1 MPRNFI
7 KEQARSLV
15 SPQPNRIL
23 FIFCIDCTD
32 TEIIIVCGRTAI
44 CTLIGWDK
52 SSLVSCSL
60 SGFCDFNVTSIVL
73 WPTTSNLLKV
83 VVNERYNFDKI
94 VFGHLLIWELD
105 LRAVTSHGVP
115 SLNYH
120 CKIGSHPPI
129 EYNKLIIV
137 MMMPLY
143 TVGTIFDYTSDQ

>member
-15 SPQPNRIL
+15 SPQTVRIL
-23 FIFCIDCTD
+23 FIFSIDCTD
-32 TEIIIVCGRTAI
+32 FEIIIECGRTAI
-44 CTLIGWDK
+44 CTLFGWDK

-60 SGFCDFNVTSIVL
+60 SGLL
-73 WPTTSNLLKV
+73 WLRCHWHCFMAHYLKFID
-83 VVNERYNFDKI
+83 FDKI

-105 LRAVTSHGVP
+105 LSAVTSHGVP

-143 TVGTIFDYTSDQ
+143 TVGTIFDYTSDQWLRNQ